1 MKRTLL
7 ITVLLMALTAVW
19 AQGPNN
25 SGDYYKGANGLKGA
39 ALKTKLSTI
48 IINPKNVGYDGLW
61 EAYKKTDTRPD
72 GYVRD
77 WYSNATNYRHIT
89 DKAGT
94 YSDEGDCY
102 NREHTVP
109 QAWFTG
115 SGVKSDIVHVV
126 PTDGKINGD
135 RSNHPFGEVGNTYSQ
150 SKNGYSKWGKARS
163 GLGFSETVF
172 EPNDEIK
179 GDLARIYFYMVTR
192 YPESKSW
199 GNSVFANTA
208 SGLTEW
214 TLNMMMR
221 WSRED
226 PVDAR
231 EIARNNAVF
240 EVQGNRNPY
249 VDYPGLEEYTW
260 GDKTDV
266 AFSYNNYGG
275 DVIETI
281 YQPTFS
287 PAGGSYTGSVEV
299 TLTTSTA
306 GADIYYTTDG
316 SEATASSTPYSAPF
330 TLTETTTVNAVAVKD
345 GNMSSQSTATYTI
358 TSGGQGGGETPVSG
372 SLNLN
377 NSLFGTSYSGSIG
390 KTIQQDLV
398 GTQNGITVTYSLGT
412 GEYRYCND
420 SQIRLYQNNRLTI
433 SVSEGTLEEIEFI
446 LATST
451 SKTLSASTGS
461 ISNNKK
467 WTGSAKSVTFSVDSG
482 SGNMQLTGFTAKVAG
497 ATGIAPVNAY
507 SLPLTD
513 AIYTLDGRRLSGMPT
528 QKGIYII
535 NGRKVVIK

>member
-1 MKRTLL
+1 
-7 ITVLLMALTAVW
+7 MALTAVW

-126 PTDGKINGD
+126 PTDGKINGY
-135 RSNHPFGEVGNTYSQ
+135 RSDHPFGEVGNTYSQ

-507 SLPLTD
+507 RLPLTD